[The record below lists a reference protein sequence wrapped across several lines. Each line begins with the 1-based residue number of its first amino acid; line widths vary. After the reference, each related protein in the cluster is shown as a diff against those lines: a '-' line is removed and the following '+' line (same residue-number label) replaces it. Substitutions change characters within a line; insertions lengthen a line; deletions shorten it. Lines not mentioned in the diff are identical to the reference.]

1 MKHLRAVLLLLL
13 LAVLA
18 VPAQAAEAD
27 WDGTAAEA
35 VGFPSPQRLT
45 DGDRGTYTT
54 AQEGAAVTLSRSG
67 GISALYLEFDRPP
80 QPWVLTDPASGRSV
94 SRGEEGFLH
103 EFADLSALLEGQPET
118 VELRFPAGTVIAEIY
133 AFSPG
138 ELPGW
143 VQVWQPPLD
152 EADLLLISSHSDDE
166 QLFFA
171 GLLPYYGVERGLG
184 VQVAYLVQHFEAN
197 GVQDHKRPHEQL
209 DGLWTVGVRNYPIIS
224 GFPRPLLRWEGPGGG
239 PGQRPGRLPAGREQ
253 L

>member
-103 EFADLSALLEGQPET
+103 EFADLSALLE
-118 VELRFPAGTVIAEIY
+118 I
-133 AFSPG
+133 
-138 ELPGW
+138 
-143 VQVWQPPLD
+143 
-152 EADLLLISSHSDDE
+152 
-166 QLFFA
+166 
-171 GLLPYYGVERGLG
+171 
-184 VQVAYLVQHFEAN
+184 
-197 GVQDHKRPHEQL
+197 
-209 DGLWTVGVRNYPIIS
+209 
-224 GFPRPLLRWEGPGGG
+224 
-239 PGQRPGRLPAGREQ
+239 GRAHV
-253 L
+253 